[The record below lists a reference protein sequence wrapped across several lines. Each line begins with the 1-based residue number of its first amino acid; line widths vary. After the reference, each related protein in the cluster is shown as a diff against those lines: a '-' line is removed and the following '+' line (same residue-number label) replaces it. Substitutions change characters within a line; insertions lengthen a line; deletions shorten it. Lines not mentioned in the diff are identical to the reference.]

1 VEELIDSGYTN
12 REIFALFDSDGKGV
26 IDVGM
31 LQKGARETGSM
42 MTRAEARCVYYVYN
56 MYMCE

>member
-1 VEELIDSGYTN
+1 
-12 REIFALFDSDGKGV
+12 V

-42 MTRAEARCVYYVYN
+42 MTRAEARYVHG
-56 MYMCE
+56 YM